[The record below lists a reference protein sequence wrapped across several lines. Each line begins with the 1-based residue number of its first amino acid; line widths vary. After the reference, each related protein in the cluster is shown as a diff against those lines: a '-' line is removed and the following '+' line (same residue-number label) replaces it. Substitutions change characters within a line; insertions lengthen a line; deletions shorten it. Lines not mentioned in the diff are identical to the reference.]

1 MSLKEAKFKFVVEV
15 AANLFMQRSI
25 NDVTIRDIAE
35 KAGVGE
41 ATIYRYFAKKES
53 IILACVMLLQSR
65 VSESYFNLKEG
76 KTGYEKIEIFYNSL
90 KNLKIGEE
98 TQRACE
104 DNTTVYKI
112 NLNII

>member
-41 ATIYRYFAKKES
+41 ATIYRYFAKKEA
-53 IILACVMLLQSR
+53 IIIAYVMMLQNR

-76 KTGYEKIEIFYNSL
+76 K
-90 KNLKIGEE
+90 
-98 TQRACE
+98 
-104 DNTTVYKI
+104 
-112 NLNII
+112 